1 MGYRLFANMFS
12 YHACIVCGREI
23 KAHYTRC
30 YRCNEA
36 RKRGGWHNPED
47 HSVFENSDAQHNR
60 PFYVYILET
69 DYGHYVGHTGNIEA
83 RIRTHLANGSPQ
95 TASGYLT
102 KVWQSSPFKTR
113 EAAAHY
119 EAVLKCWR
127 DKRDYQFEEKTK
139 MKPKP
144 FKNPNIVRHE
154 AADGWVA
161 SLFTILITCIL
172 LFLFLAFI
180 FKL

>member
-1 MGYRLFANMFS
+1 MLVLFVGEKLKLITPDVTGAMRLENVVDGITQKIIPFLKILMHSITAHSMFTFLKP
-12 YHACIVCGREI
+12 I
-23 KAHYTRC
+23 
-30 YRCNEA
+30 
-36 RKRGGWHNPED
+36 
-47 HSVFENSDAQHNR
+47 
-60 PFYVYILET
+60 T
-69 DYGHYVGHTGNIEA
+69 DIMSGYGHYVGHTGNIEA

-95 TASGYLT
+95 TAGGYPT

-144 FKNPNIVRHE
+144 FKNPNIVRYE

-161 SLFTILITCIL
+161 SLFTIIITCIL